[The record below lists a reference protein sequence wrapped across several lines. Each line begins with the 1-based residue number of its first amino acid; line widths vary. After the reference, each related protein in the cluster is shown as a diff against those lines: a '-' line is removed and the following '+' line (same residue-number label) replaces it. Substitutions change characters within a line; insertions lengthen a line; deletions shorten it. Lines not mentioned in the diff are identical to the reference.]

1 MITDGLPAFRLDDRV
16 AVVTGAS
23 SGLGEL
29 FAEALAAAGARVVL
43 TARRRERLEAVAER
57 ISADGGECLVLQC
70 DITEADQVAEMISGA
85 VDRYGGLDIMV
96 ANAGTAGDAGPMPER
111 LPHELFE
118 QTVRVNLL
126 GVWYCLRE
134 AGARM
139 LAQGSGSIIT
149 VSSVAGL
156 GGQQCFPPAYQ
167 ASKAAVINLTRN
179 LAVSWADRGVRVN
192 ALAPGWFPSEMA
204 SPFIDAPVYGDRIL
218 SQQPTGRVGDLAELV
233 GPLLFLAS
241 DASSYVTGHTLV
253 VDGGMSAS
261 VGHPRY
267 DEALYGFHAAIV
279 PGGLGDR
286 IMPTAGARAG

>member
-1 MITDGLPAFRLDDRV
+1 MMPDTLPALRLDGRT
-16 AVVTGAS
+16 AMVTGAS
-23 SGLGEL
+23 SGLGER
-29 FAEALAAAGARVVL
+29 FAEALAAAGAQVVL
-43 TARRRERLEAVAER
+43 TARRRDRLEALAER
-57 ISADGGECLVLQC
+57 IRADGGECLVLPC
-70 DITEADQVAEMISGA
+70 DVTDAEQVAETTSTAMEH
-85 VDRYGGLDIMV
+85 YGRLDVLV

-111 LPHELFE
+111 LPHEMFE

-139 LAQGSGSIIT
+139 LAAGSGSIIT

-167 ASKAAVINLTRN
+167 ATKAAVINLSRN

-192 ALAPGWFPSEMA
+192 VLAPGWFPSEMA
-204 SPFIDAPVYGDRIL
+204 SPFIDAPVYGERIL
-218 SQQPTGRVGDLAELV
+218 SQQPTGRVGDPAELV

-241 DASSYVTGHTLV
+241 DTSSYVTGHTLV

-261 VGHPRY
+261 RGHARY
-267 DEALYGFHAAIV
+267 DESLYDFHAAIV
-279 PGGLGDR
+279 PGGLGER
-286 IMPTAGARAG
+286 IMPSAAAVTS